1 MSWAML
7 ISELQTA
14 GVIVMATPEG
24 DLELDAP
31 RGVLSEAKLTV
42 LREHKAEIVSLLS
55 PRCPFCKKR
64 TRLKTEEAVHSG
76 LHYFDRSCLQCGEI
90 VEIFIPPRQDLADI
104 HNTIG

>member
-42 LREHKAEIVSLLS
+42 LRQHKAEIVRLLS
-55 PRCPFCKKR
+55 RRCPYCKR
-64 TRLKTEEAVHSG
+64 RGMRTEETKRDG
-76 LHYFDRSCLQCGEI
+76 LGYFDTRCLHCGEI
-90 VEIFIPPRQDLADI
+90 VKIFIPPRQNLANI
-104 HNTIG
+104 QNTIG